1 MANKKDDSSLLGYD
15 PLAWLNAEAA
25 TEETAAVSASA
36 DSGEAQMDAVAAE
49 SGALEFASEDMQSSL
64 QQQGKLCLQ
73 ETHTMQN
80 IAELR
85 EQLMSV
91 LEQNLGPIE
100 IDASAVKMI
109 DTSTFQ
115 LLIALKQET
124 VRNKRELVFDFP
136 SERFLEAAGLLGATE
151 LLALNKSASGF
162 F

>member
-1 MANKKDDSSLLGYD
+1 MANKKDDGSLLGYD

-36 DSGEAQMDAVAAE
+36 DSGEAQMDAVAADT
-49 SGALEFASEDMQSSL
+49 GALESASEDTQSSL
-64 QQQGKLCLQ
+64 QQGKLCLQ

-80 IAELR
+80 ISELR
-85 EQLMSV
+85 EQLLAV
-91 LEQNLGPIE
+91 LERNLGPIE

-124 VRNKRELVFDFP
+124 LRNKRELVFDFP